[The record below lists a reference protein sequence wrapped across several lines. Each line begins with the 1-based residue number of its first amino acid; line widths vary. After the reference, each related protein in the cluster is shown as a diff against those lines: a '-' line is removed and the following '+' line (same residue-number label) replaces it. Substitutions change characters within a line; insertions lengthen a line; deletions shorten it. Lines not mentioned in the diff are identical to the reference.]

1 MGKWL
6 KFLALVVLMAQTVL
20 ASSLAEEQ
28 KISGASPILLPGA
41 LGKIESYGPMG
52 YWRLCSPQSIGLTEW
67 RADYVQGLI
76 KPTTSQMEL
85 VVRLQ
90 EASAAAKNTIASS
103 CVKETLSTGPGHF
116 AEMEKRLSG
125 LLSAIKVLR
134 EPYEALY
141 ASLDN
146 RQKATLDGLGPS
158 RRGWSW

>member
-1 MGKWL
+1 MRKWL
-6 KFLALVVLMAQTVL
+6 TFLPLVLLMAQTVSG
-20 ASSLAEEQ
+20 SSLAEEQ
-28 KISGASPILLPGA
+28 KVSGPSLILLPGA
-41 LGKIESYGPMG
+41 LGNVDSYGPLG

-67 RADYVQGLI
+67 RADYLRYLI

-85 VVRLQ
+85 VGRLQ
-90 EASAAAKNTIASS
+90 AASAAAKNTIASS
-103 CVKETLSTGPGHF
+103 CTKETLSTGPGHF